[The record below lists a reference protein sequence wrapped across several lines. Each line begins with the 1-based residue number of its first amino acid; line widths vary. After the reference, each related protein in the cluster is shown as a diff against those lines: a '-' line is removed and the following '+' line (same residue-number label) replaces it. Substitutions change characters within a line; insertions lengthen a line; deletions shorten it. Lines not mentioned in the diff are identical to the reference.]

1 MFDFIFIYIISA
13 LILVEISVIYHEK
26 SWSNKALKISFIP
39 IINTAYI
46 IVGLSIVIGL
56 NLYKFIDGLFKNL
69 KLIVE
74 VPTPLEIYK
83 SVLLIL

>member
-13 LILVEISVIYHEK
+13 LMLAEISVIYYEK

-46 IVGLSIVIGL
+46 IVGLSIVVGL
-56 NLYKFIDGLFKNL
+56 NLYKFIKRI
-69 KLIVE
+69 K
-74 VPTPLEIYK
+74 EI
-83 SVLLIL
+83 

>member
-1 MFDFIFIYIISA
+1 MFDFILIYIVSA
-13 LILVEISVIYHEK
+13 LILAEISVIYYEK

-56 NLYKFIDGLFKNL
+56 NLYKFIKRIKEN
-69 KLIVE
+69 
-74 VPTPLEIYK
+74 
-83 SVLLIL
+83 

>member
-1 MFDFIFIYIISA
+1 MFDFIFIYINFIFIYIISA

-39 IINTAYI
+39 IINTTYI

-56 NLYKFIDGLFKNL
+56 NLYKFIDKIKKN
-69 KLIVE
+69 
-74 VPTPLEIYK
+74 
-83 SVLLIL
+83 

>member
-1 MFDFIFIYIISA
+1 MFDFILIYIVSA
-13 LILVEISVIYHEK
+13 LILAEISVIYYEK

-56 NLYKFIDGLFKNL
+56 NLYKFIEKI
-69 KLIVE
+69 K
-74 VPTPLEIYK
+74 EI
-83 SVLLIL
+83 